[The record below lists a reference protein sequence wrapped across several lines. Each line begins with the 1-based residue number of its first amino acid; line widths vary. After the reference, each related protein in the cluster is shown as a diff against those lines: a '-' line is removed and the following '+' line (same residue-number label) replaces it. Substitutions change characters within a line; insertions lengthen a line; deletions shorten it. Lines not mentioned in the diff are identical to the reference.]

1 MQKQLELKVSVHP
14 VFAQD
19 INMYKKSTV
28 FVASQQWQLISGAE
42 QWELLMTVTFR
53 GERVDRREI
62 NSL

>member
-28 FVASQQWQLISGAE
+28 FVASQQWQQISGAE
-42 QWELLMTVTFR
+42 Q
-53 GERVDRREI
+53 
-62 NSL
+62 